1 MKKLWIKFISIAV
14 IFYAGCLHAATDE
27 FVAHI
32 VDVDLKTAEVKL
44 LSKNIRNIDYR
55 LAYDVRIQLANGK
68 KGAVAN
74 LRKGNQIT
82 AVGDNDKR
90 VIYVINVLN

>member
-1 MKKLWIKFISIAV
+1 MKNIIIKLLSLAAL
-14 IFYAGCLHAATDE
+14 FYACLANAATDE

-32 VDVDLKTAEVKL
+32 ADVDIETAKVTL
-44 LSKNIRNIDYR
+44 VAKNINNVDYR
-55 LAYDVRIQLANGK
+55 LAYDVRIQLANGA

-82 AVGDNDKR
+82 AVGDVDTK